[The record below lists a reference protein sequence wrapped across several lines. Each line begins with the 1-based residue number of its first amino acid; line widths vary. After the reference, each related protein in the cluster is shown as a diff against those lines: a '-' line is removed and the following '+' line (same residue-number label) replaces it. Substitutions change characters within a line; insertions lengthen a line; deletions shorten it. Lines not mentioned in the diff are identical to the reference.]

1 MGKFM
6 KFLYSIMLIVLTLL
20 GAILIALGLGN
31 LYLIDRL
38 IYYIGQQNFF
48 YVILGIGI
56 TLIVFAIIILIVL
69 IKHRNRGF
77 EVLIEDEMGSVLVTK
92 RSLEAA
98 MDSSIGRF
106 YGQKPIKT
114 KATIV
119 DNNRIEAKAVVDS
132 YSDEPVDTL
141 TEKMREEIISSLST
155 LTGIADVKLNL
166 RLDKKEKQEEKRSY
180 GKY

>member
-69 IKHRNRGF
+69 IKHRNRGCCGQSSGCRACPAT
-77 EVLIEDEMGSVLVTK
+77 LRA
-92 RSLEAA
+92 RSGKALRQETPAA
-98 MDSSIGRF
+98 GHSGRA
-106 YGQKPIKT
+106 GH
-114 KATIV
+114 
-119 DNNRIEAKAVVDS
+119 
-132 YSDEPVDTL
+132 
-141 TEKMREEIISSLST
+141 
-155 LTGIADVKLNL
+155 
-166 RLDKKEKQEEKRSY
+166 
-180 GKY
+180 